1 MPEQGKGSVMIYSVE
16 ELAVINHA
24 LSDYRTKSIS
34 FAKNSEGDQQL
45 YFREQAKIADQLLK
59 QFSGSAGVQPETGA
73 ADILHAQQQGIKSD
87 NAA

>member
-1 MPEQGKGSVMIYSVE
+1 MIYTVE

-24 LSDYRTKSIS
+24 ISDYRSKSIS

-59 QFSGSAGVQPETGA
+59 QFTGNAGERPVTSAT
-73 ADILHAQQQGIKSD
+73 DILHAQQQGIKSD